1 MGNTSMEIKRF
12 FRNALARV
20 HRTSFATQV
29 SFLSSQALDTTCRLA
44 ATLERFEAR
53 RGVPM
58 LEIDRK
64 KVEDDLNFQFGVLL
78 DTLCE
83 LQAAAARQPQP

>member
-1 MGNTSMEIKRF
+1 MEIKRF

-44 ATLERFEAR
+44 ATLERYEGR
-53 RGVPM
+53 RGAPAPEV
-58 LEIDRK
+58 ERK
-64 KVEDDLNFQFGVLL
+64 KIDDDLNSQFGMLL

-83 LQAAAARQPQP
+83 LQAAAARQSKP